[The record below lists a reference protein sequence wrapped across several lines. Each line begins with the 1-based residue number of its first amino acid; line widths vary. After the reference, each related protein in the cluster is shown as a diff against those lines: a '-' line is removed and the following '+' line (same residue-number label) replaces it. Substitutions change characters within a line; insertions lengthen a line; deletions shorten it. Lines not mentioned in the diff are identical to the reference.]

1 MWPEKNFPGYGTRWG
16 ALIFGKS
23 GGGRSNFKIL
33 WLDHEIPNPIQIF
46 LTKAGST
53 ELGFRTLPES
63 SKNFVGVT
71 PPHLAATAGG
81 CRLGRKLVYVVEGH
95 ASACPQTVG
104 VDKKFVALT
113 LIKLCYEV
121 LASIMKR
128 NNQFELLLP
137 IIYNSINIIC
147 LVKRFSGF

>member
-63 SKNFVGVT
+63 SKNFVGVS
-71 PPHLAATAGG
+71 PPHLARDVRAS
-81 CRLGRKLVYVVEGH
+81 LGMFLVYVVEGH

-104 VDKKFVALT
+104 VDVKYVALT

-137 IIYNSINIIC
+137 VIYYSINTIC
-147 LVKRFSGF
+147 LLKRFSGF